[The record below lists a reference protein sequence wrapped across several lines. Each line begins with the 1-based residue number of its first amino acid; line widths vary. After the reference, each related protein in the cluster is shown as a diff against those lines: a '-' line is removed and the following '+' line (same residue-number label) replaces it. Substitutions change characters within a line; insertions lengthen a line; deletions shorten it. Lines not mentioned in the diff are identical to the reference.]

1 MTHAECQD
9 LLLDLAYGELSPD
22 RASEVAAHLGGCEE
36 CRREQAALDQARRVT
51 APLREPEEPSPGFD
65 DRILE
70 AARTQAALDHDGNLG
85 QVIEVSGSVSPLG
98 LDAARIDAH
107 ASPKMRVERTRPR
120 WLLRV
125 AVGGSVAAA
134 AAVALVVS
142 STVQSRRAQPAP
154 SDEFQIRV
162 QPAAPEAV
170 DTALREAEARKQA
183 QAAPPAAPPS
193 TPQAAPPSA
202 PQVAPPSAPQ
212 VAPPSAPQV
221 APPSAPQAAPP
232 SATQATPPSA
242 AVEDVQRNTQVAKVA
257 RRDKAAPRSPVQGS
271 AGDAADGNLG
281 AKEAAPSA
289 AARSLPAVGA
299 AVSPPAAEAEDPADL
314 ESSAQQARHGGNY
327 PLAAGLY
334 RKASALRRSAGK
346 DPGTSAWD
354 LAHAVECLAAAGLFD
369 EARQVRQELSQ
380 LHPSETTALAA
391 ARRALR
397 EVDVPAPNP

>member
-98 LDAARIDAH
+98 LDAAHIDAH

-193 TPQAAPPSA
+193 TPQA
-202 PQVAPPSAPQ
+202 
-212 VAPPSAPQV
+212 APPSAPQV